1 MLVQNTNDSSIVSKL
16 SAANKGYFLDQWLK
30 MFVDKEQKRSP
41 IINRGYYIRFK
52 AIEALFQSWF
62 NEVPVSIYPKSQII
76 SLGAG
81 FDSSYFRLKKLNVF
95 PPGCKYIEIDYR
107 DVLKRK
113 IEYIA
118 KSEFSHLLN
127 ICNKQVER
135 NSNIL
140 LSSDEYV
147 MLGVDLQNCK
157 ELETCFCDLEIDFNI
172 PTLFLSEC
180 ALTYI
185 NLKSS
190 NNLIQWVQAH
200 FLNSAFV
207 LYEQVHDDDGFS
219 LVM

>member
-1 MLVQNTNDSSIVSKL
+1 MQVQNTNDSK
-16 SAANKGYFLDQWLK
+16 
-30 MFVDKEQKRSP
+30 QKRSP

-81 FDSSYFRLKKLNVF
+81 FDSSYFRLKKLDIF

-135 NSNIL
+135 NSNI
-140 LSSDEYV
+140 
-147 MLGVDLQNCK
+147 CK
-157 ELETCFCDLEIDFNI
+157 N
-172 PTLFLSEC
+172 FL
-180 ALTYI
+180 T
-185 NLKSS
+185 N
-190 NNLIQWVQAH
+190 
-200 FLNSAFV
+200 
-207 LYEQVHDDDGFS
+207 
-219 LVM
+219 